1 MTDSE
6 TKPSGYTRRKF
17 LTDLG
22 RVGGAGTMYG
32 AMAALGLFAPPLG
45 AQPVNF
51 IPPGQLRRGRGGK
64 GKHVVVL
71 GAGIAG
77 LTAAYE
83 LGKAGYQVTLLEGR
97 NRSGGRNWTVR
108 GGDSETE
115 TDGVT
120 QICQFDQGQYMNA
133 GPARL
138 PQHHVTIDYC
148 RELGVPLEVFTN
160 QNADAYYYNEGPQ
173 FGPLSGVKVR
183 HRTAKADLYGYT
195 AQLLAKAADQGAL
208 DIPLSDADRELLIG
222 FMRSF
227 GNLQA
232 NNTYQG
238 SPRRGF
244 RISPSAGAQQGEV
257 DLPPF
262 ALSEL
267 LQARFGLNFAFEFG
281 WDQAMLMFQPVG
293 GMDAIPNALE
303 RAIRATTQSFY
314 GASVTGIYNTNEGV
328 RVEYQDRSRAAKM
341 VEADYCICT
350 IPPQIL
356 RNIPSNF
363 SPEVVTALGVPNP
376 VSTDKIGLQYRR
388 RFWEEDE
395 KIMGGIT
402 NTNLNLST
410 IWYPSSGY
418 LGKKG
423 VVVGYYNF
431 GANANFY
438 SNLDP
443 RSREQEAITQGAKIH
458 GPAYI
463 NELESSFS
471 VSWRKTPFSEG
482 GWVSWPTA
490 QGRRVPAYDLLNEP
504 AGNVHF
510 AGDHLSYYIAW
521 QAGAFDSAR
530 KVVME
535 IAARANA

>member
-1 MTDSE
+1 MTESDN
-6 TKPSGYTRRKF
+6 PFAGYTRRKF
-17 LTDLG
+17 LNDLG
-22 RVGGAGTMYG
+22 KAGGAGAVYG
-32 AMAALGLFAPPLG
+32 AMGALGLFAAPLG
-45 AQPVNF
+45 AQPTNF
-51 IPPGQLRRGRGGK
+51 VPPGQLRRGRGGS
-64 GKHVVVL
+64 GKHVIVL

-83 LGKAGYQVTLLEGR
+83 LGKAGYKVTLLEGR

-108 GGDSETE
+108 GGDTETE

-120 QICQFDQGQYMNA
+120 QMCQFDQGEYMNA

-138 PQHHVTIDYC
+138 PQHHVTIEYC

-160 QNADAYYYNEGPQ
+160 QNADAYYYNEGSG
-173 FGPLSGVKVR
+173 FGPLGGEKVR

-227 GNLQA
+227 GNLTGS
-232 NNTYQG
+232 NNYEG
-238 SPRRGF
+238 STRRGF
-244 RISPSAGAQQGEV
+244 RVSPSAGSQRGEV
-257 DLPPF
+257 DPPF
-262 ALSEL
+262 ALSDL
-267 LQARFGLNFAFEFG
+267 LQSRFGLRFAFEFG

-293 GMDAIPNALE
+293 GMDAIPKALE
-303 RAIRATTQSFY
+303 NAIRPTAKSIY
-314 GASVTGIYNTNEGV
+314 GAKVSGIYNSNNGV
-328 RVEYQDRSRAAKM
+328 RVEYQDNSRVPKQI
-341 VEADYCICT
+341 EGDYCICT

-356 RNIPSNF
+356 KNIPSNF
-363 SPEVVTALGVPNP
+363 SSEVVDALDVPVP
-376 VSTDKIGLQYRR
+376 VSTGKIGLQYRR

-395 KIMGGIT
+395 KILGGIT
-402 NTNLNLST
+402 NTNLNVST
-410 IWYPSSGY
+410 IWYPSHGY
-418 LGKKG
+418 LGRKG

-431 GANANFY
+431 GGNANFY
-438 SNLDP
+438 SDLDP
-443 RSREQEAITQGAKIH
+443 RSREQEALMQGAKIH

-463 NELESSFS
+463 NELENSFS
-471 VSWRKTPFSEG
+471 VSWIKTPFSEG
-482 GWVSWPTA
+482 GWVGWPTS
-490 QGRRVPAYDLLNEP
+490 GGERVPAYDLLNQPE
-504 AGNVHF
+504 GNVHF

-535 IAARANA
+535 IEERASA